1 MLFGN
6 RRDRDA
12 YRRNTRAV
20 DQNMTTWHHPPLPAA
35 ITSPT
40 MFRLPLLDHDAPELF
55 PDPHS
60 ALKEPNGLLAFGGDL
75 STERLLAAY
84 RLGIFPWFSEGE
96 PILWWSPDP
105 RCVFR
110 TGTARINRSLR
121 RQLAGRHWRL
131 TVDHAFDQV
140 IRACAAPR
148 VNDSGTWLVPAMI
161 DAYVQLHRQGHAH
174 SVEVWDGE
182 RLVGGIY
189 GVAVGRLFCGE
200 SMFSAESGGS
210 KIALIAL
217 ARLLHD
223 MDFPLIDTQVS
234 NAHTLSLGAIEIPRA
249 QFLQQVVQLGQR
261 SGLVGSWA
269 AFTPRLIQPCASD

>member
-1 MLFGN
+1 M
-6 RRDRDA
+6 
-12 YRRNTRAV
+12 
-20 DQNMTTWHHPPLPAA
+20 M
-35 ITSPT
+35 
-40 MFRLPLLDHDAPELF
+40 RLPLLDPDAWDRF
-55 PDPHS
+55 PDPRH
-60 ALKEPNGLLAFGGDL
+60 ALAEPNGLLAFGGDL
-75 STERLLAAY
+75 SPRRLLAAY
-84 RLGIFPWFSEGE
+84 TLGIFPWFSEGE

-110 TGTARINRSLR
+110 TETARINRGLR

-131 TVDHAFDQV
+131 TVDHAFDAV

-148 VNDSGTWLVPAMI
+148 ANDSSTWLVPAMI

-210 KIALIAL
+210 KLALVAL

-234 NAHTLSLGAIEIPRA
+234 NAHTLGLGAIEIPRV
-249 QFLQQVVQLGQR
+249 QFLQQVVQLSQR

-269 AFTPRLIQPCASD
+269 AFTPRLIQPD